1 MAIVQRSTSKSAIM
15 ARFFRNIILLTSYI
29 FLLSSCQEG
38 GEAGDL
44 WGQWHQADSDTK
56 YISFSGSITWI
67 KNLNEN
73 EVYGN
78 FQHQGDSLFM
88 QCFSKLGIAADT
100 MLVEQT
106 FGFGPFT
113 DIRLKIDKL
122 DDDNLVLSKDNQRW
136 SFYKY

>member
-1 MAIVQRSTSKSAIM
+1 M
-15 ARFFRNIILLTSYI
+15 ARSFRNILLLTSYI

-38 GEAGDL
+38 REAGDL
-44 WGQWHQADSDTK
+44 LGQWRLTDSESK

-67 KNLNEN
+67 KNLDDN

-88 QCFSKLGIAADT
+88 QCFSKQGIAADT

>member
-1 MAIVQRSTSKSAIM
+1 M
-15 ARFFRNIILLTSYI
+15 ARFFRNILLLTSYI

-38 GEAGDL
+38 REAGDL
-44 WGQWHQADSDTK
+44 LGQWRLTDSKSK

-67 KNLNEN
+67 KNLNDN

-88 QCFSKLGIAADT
+88 QCFSKQGIAADT

>member
-1 MAIVQRSTSKSAIM
+1 M

-67 KNLNEN
+67 KNLNDN

-78 FQHQGDSLFM
+78 FQQQGDSLFM

>member
-1 MAIVQRSTSKSAIM
+1 M

>member
-1 MAIVQRSTSKSAIM
+1 M
-15 ARFFRNIILLTSYI
+15 ARYFKHLFLIISSFILL
-29 FLLSSCQEG
+29 FSCQEG
-38 GEAGDL
+38 REAGDL
-44 WGQWHQADSDTK
+44 LGQWRLTDSETK
-56 YISFSGSITWI
+56 YISFSGSVTWI
-67 KNLNEN
+67 KNLNDN

-88 QCFSKLGIAADT
+88 QCFSKQGIAADT

>member
-15 ARFFRNIILLTSYI
+15 ARFFKLLPFYFLT
-29 FLLSSCQEG
+29 FLLFSCQEG

-44 WGQWHQADSDTK
+44 LGQWRQADSDTK

-78 FQHQGDSLFM
+78 FQHQGDSLFI
-88 QCFSKLGIAADT
+88 QCFSKTGIPADT
-100 MLVEQT
+100 ILIEKT
-106 FGFGPFT
+106 FGFGPFSNT
-113 DIRLKIDKL
+113 RLKIEKL
-122 DDDNLVLSKDNQRW
+122 DGDNLVLSKDNQRW

>member
-1 MAIVQRSTSKSAIM
+1 M
-15 ARFFRNIILLTSYI
+15 ARFFKYLLPLTSCLLLLT
-29 FLLSSCQEG
+29 SCQEG

-44 WGQWHQADSDTK
+44 LGQWRLADSDTK

-78 FQHQGDSLFM
+78 FQHQGDSLFI
-88 QCFSKLGIAADT
+88 QCFSKTGIAADT
-100 MLVEQT
+100 ILIEKT
-106 FGFGPFT
+106 FGFGPFSNT
-113 DIRLKIDKL
+113 RLKIEKL
-122 DDDNLVLSKDNQRW
+122 DGDNLVLNKDNQRW

>member
-1 MAIVQRSTSKSAIM
+1 M
-15 ARFFRNIILLTSYI
+15 ARFFRNILLLTSYI

-38 GEAGDL
+38 REAGDL
-44 WGQWHQADSDTK
+44 LGQWRLTDSETK

-67 KNLNEN
+67 KNLNDN

-100 MLVEQT
+100 ILVEQT

-113 DIRLKIDKL
+113 NIRLKIDKL